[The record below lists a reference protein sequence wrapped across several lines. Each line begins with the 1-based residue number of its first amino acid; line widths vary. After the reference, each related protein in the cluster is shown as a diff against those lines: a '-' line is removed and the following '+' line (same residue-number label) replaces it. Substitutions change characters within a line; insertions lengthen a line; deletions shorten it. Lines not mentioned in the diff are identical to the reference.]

1 MPLVPF
7 KGILR
12 QKGEKKLQ
20 STKFCYFQDD
30 SPDAE
35 SPLDGVQTQFRFQAR
50 PQTGPPWSW
59 PHGCGGVQQPPVSRA
74 EWDHGAEVTRGHR
87 H

>member
-7 KGILR
+7 KGKIR
-12 QKGEKKLQ
+12 QNLNKI
-20 STKFCYFQDD
+20 SFKFFYFQDD

-35 SPLDGVQTQFRFQAR
+35 SPLDGVQTQFRLQAR
-50 PQTGPPWSW
+50 PQTGPWSW
-59 PHGCGGVQQPPVSRA
+59 PHGCGGVQQPPLSRA
-74 EWDHGAEVTRGHR
+74 EWDHGAEVTWSYR